1 MMASESAGMLASG
14 KITPQKCLNMKHP
27 YEHQDEAMMSLD
39 RMEKKSPSYSTL
51 VVLPT
56 GGGKTYT
63 AATWLL
69 RTALDRKKKVLWMA
83 HRHLLLDQAAASFR
97 QYAYESVIPH
107 IDSFQYRVVSGAAN
121 HDRVANITPED
132 DLLIISKDS
141 IAQHPSCLDEW
152 LEGVRELYCIV
163 DEAHHSTAKSYR
175 KAIEYLQSK
184 IPELKLIGLTATPF
198 RKDIDDPGLLGEI
211 YRDDIVYQI
220 GLNALIARR
229 ILATPYFND
238 CPTSQDYGQE
248 LGLRAL
254 ESIQRSDQIPDEI
267 AGQMAKS
274 VARNQCIVDAYLA
287 NKKMYGQTIVFA
299 INVIHAVQL
308 AGAFLDAG
316 IKADY
321 IVSGVRDSSTGAITK
336 TSENEEKLEA
346 YRRGEL
352 KVLISVNILTEGVD
366 LPSTKTVF
374 LTRPTVSAVLMTQMV
389 GRALRGVKAGGT
401 SDAHIVCF
409 IDNWGSRIAWVNPQ
423 SLFQGLRDSEDEVEN
438 RAKSTIRTIA
448 VAKIEEFA
456 RMLDE
461 SVDTTDLE
469 RLPFCERIPQ
479 KVYFIRLEE
488 QGEDGA
494 DIFYQVIV
502 YNNSVEAY
510 NQLMEDLP
518 VLFDSY
524 AATEE
529 FLPEELLQE
538 MERHCYNTYF
548 TGEMVPP
555 YQQQDVI
562 NILKYYAQYGKAPRS
577 YTFDEIDRGKLDVQ
591 KIAQHIWDNR
601 LTREERWQY
610 ENALW
615 EDSDDNLLQLFFGKK
630 LYFLR
635 QIDLEY
641 AKLASPELYAPQNT
655 VRYGDKELEDLPLAQ
670 VRDIAPDTEQK
681 LRHAAFENFKREDG
695 QFRCAKCG
703 TVYAEK
709 IRFHVTHILPMEQGG
724 KSVPENMQIICYKCY
739 EEYGK

>member
-529 FLPEELLQE
+529 FLPGNFYRKWSGTAITPTSPGKWCLHISSR
-538 MERHCYNTYF
+538 MSSTSSNIMRS
-548 TGEMVPP
+548 MAKRRVP
-555 YQQQDVI
+555 
-562 NILKYYAQYGKAPRS
+562 
-577 YTFDEIDRGKLDVQ
+577 T
-591 KIAQHIWDNR
+591 R
-601 LTREERWQY
+601 LTRSTGANWTCRRLPSTSGTT
-610 ENALW
+610 ALPGRSAGSTKTRCGRIAMITCSSSFSGRSSISCGRSIW
-615 EDSDDNLLQLFFGKK
+615 STPSSR
-630 LYFLR
+630 LR
-635 QIDLEY
+635 SCTPHRI
-641 AKLASPELYAPQNT
+641 
-655 VRYGDKELEDLPLAQ
+655 
-670 VRDIAPDTEQK
+670 
-681 LRHAAFENFKREDG
+681 
-695 QFRCAKCG
+695 RCAMGTRSWKIFRLRRCG
-703 TVYAEK
+703 ISPRIRSRSCVTRRLRISSAKMDSFAVRSAEPSTRKRYAS
-709 IRFHVTHILPMEQGG
+709 M
-724 KSVPENMQIICYKCY
+724 
-739 EEYGK
+739 

>member
-27 YEHQDEAMMSLD
+27 CEHQDEAMMSLD

-321 IVSGVRDSSTGAITK
+321 IVSGVRGRPAFHQDSLFDPAHRFCCSDDADG
-336 TSENEEKLEA
+336 
-346 YRRGEL
+346 G
-352 KVLISVNILTEGVD
+352 
-366 LPSTKTVF
+366 
-374 LTRPTVSAVLMTQMV
+374 TRPARRKG
-389 GRALRGVKAGGT
+389 GRNVRR
-401 SDAHIVCF
+401 AH
-409 IDNWGSRIAWVNPQ
+409 
-423 SLFQGLRDSEDEVEN
+423 
-438 RAKSTIRTIA
+438 
-448 VAKIEEFA
+448 
-456 RMLDE
+456 
-461 SVDTTDLE
+461 
-469 RLPFCERIPQ
+469 RL
-479 KVYFIRLEE
+479 
-488 QGEDGA
+488 
-494 DIFYQVIV
+494 
-502 YNNSVEAY
+502 
-510 NQLMEDLP
+510 
-518 VLFDSY
+518 
-524 AATEE
+524 
-529 FLPEELLQE
+529 
-538 MERHCYNTYF
+538 
-548 TGEMVPP
+548 
-555 YQQQDVI
+555 
-562 NILKYYAQYGKAPRS
+562 
-577 YTFDEIDRGKLDVQ
+577 
-591 KIAQHIWDNR
+591 
-601 LTREERWQY
+601 
-610 ENALW
+610 
-615 EDSDDNLLQLFFGKK
+615 
-630 LYFLR
+630 LY
-635 QIDLEY
+635 
-641 AKLASPELYAPQNT
+641 
-655 VRYGDKELEDLPLAQ
+655 
-670 VRDIAPDTEQK
+670 
-681 LRHAAFENFKREDG
+681 
-695 QFRCAKCG
+695 
-703 TVYAEK
+703 
-709 IRFHVTHILPMEQGG
+709 
-724 KSVPENMQIICYKCY
+724 
-739 EEYGK
+739 